1 MNNLKAF
8 HVNQLIGRPK
18 VEVGLIVQE
27 TPNFYA
33 IEKHAIVHGRL
44 TSLYVTC
51 VDKYAVSKIEEAVL

>member
-8 HVNQLIGRPK
+8 HVKQLVGQPK

-27 TPNFYA
+27 TPLFYA

-44 TSLYVTC
+44 TRLYVTC
-51 VDKYAVSKIEEAVL
+51 VDKYAISKIEEAIL